1 MTAHQTTRRAVLIG
15 GATATLPFVA
25 ITAVPLSDALNH
37 PDAKLIALAGE
48 AIELGRQYQEADERA
63 DQLLELFYDRKPER
77 PLELKARPTDGGIKH
92 IGFERDRRSDPEHET
107 SAGSRLTT

>member
-63 DQLLELFYDRKPER
+63 DQLLELFYDRKPE
-77 PLELKARPTDGGIKH
+77 
-92 IGFERDRRSDPEHET
+92 
-107 SAGSRLTT
+107 